1 MDGGGIGEM
10 RKKFGRKRCPV
21 TSKRGGGTEGM
32 PEHPPVSSI
41 EDSSGIEKMIRD
53 HERGYI
59 WLEQEWKKNLGIS
72 TAGIAVLFLFLLP
85 AGLSLPYYSALFAG
99 AVLANGIWCFL
110 TYRRKYRDYLEISDC
125 LEELETGSYRRQES
139 LETEK
144 SSQQAASE
152 TEKSSQQA
160 ALKTGNSKRRAGG
173 NTLKTGI
180 RSQLQE
186 QMERVGHAVEVYK
199 KQLEDEKENTKSM
212 ITDISHQLKTPVS
225 ALRLSLELLGDE
237 QITEEEKR
245 EFLERGKQEVE
256 KLNHLMGTLVNLSRL
271 EADMIRLEPRKASLK
286 ATLIRGVNGIYLKAE
301 EKQIEMEMKEFS
313 DMELL
318 HDPRWTAE
326 AISNVLDNAVK
337 YSPAKSTIRIRV
349 EPMVS
354 YVLIEVEDEGIGI
367 EKSEYPNIFKRF
379 YRGKRPE
386 AEAQEG
392 AGVGL
397 YLVRK
402 IFEEQGGNVCA
413 LPAHGKGTVIRMM
426 LPKNYGSE

>member
-10 RKKFGRKRCPV
+10 RKKSGRKRCPV

-144 SSQQAASE
+144 SSQQAA
-152 TEKSSQQA
+152 
-160 ALKTGNSKRRAGG
+160 LKTGNSKRRAGG

-212 ITDISHQLKTPVS
+212 ITDISHQLKTPV
-225 ALRLSLELLGDE
+225 
-237 QITEEEKR
+237 
-245 EFLERGKQEVE
+245 
-256 KLNHLMGTLVNLSRL
+256 
-271 EADMIRLEPRKASLK
+271 
-286 ATLIRGVNGIYLKAE
+286 
-301 EKQIEMEMKEFS
+301 
-313 DMELL
+313 
-318 HDPRWTAE
+318 
-326 AISNVLDNAVK
+326 
-337 YSPAKSTIRIRV
+337 
-349 EPMVS
+349 
-354 YVLIEVEDEGIGI
+354 
-367 EKSEYPNIFKRF
+367 
-379 YRGKRPE
+379 
-386 AEAQEG
+386 
-392 AGVGL
+392 
-397 YLVRK
+397 
-402 IFEEQGGNVCA
+402 
-413 LPAHGKGTVIRMM
+413 
-426 LPKNYGSE
+426 

>member
-10 RKKFGRKRCPV
+10 RKKSGRKRCPV

-160 ALKTGNSKRRAGG
+160 ALNTGNSKRRAGG

-337 YSPAKSTIRIRV
+337 YSPAKSAIRIRV

>member
-1 MDGGGIGEM
+1 
-10 RKKFGRKRCPV
+10 
-21 TSKRGGGTEGM
+21 
-32 PEHPPVSSI
+32 
-41 EDSSGIEKMIRD
+41 MIRD

-160 ALKTGNSKRRAGG
+160 ALNTGNSKRRAGG

-337 YSPAKSTIRIRV
+337 YSPAKSAIRIRV

>member
-286 ATLIRGVNGIYLKAE
+286 ETLIRGVNGIYLKAE

>member
-10 RKKFGRKRCPV
+10 RKKSGRKRCPV

-426 LPKNYGSE
+426 LPKKYGSE

>member
-1 MDGGGIGEM
+1 
-10 RKKFGRKRCPV
+10 
-21 TSKRGGGTEGM
+21 M

>member
-10 RKKFGRKRCPV
+10 RKKSGRKRCPV

-173 NTLKTGI
+173 NTLQTGI

-286 ATLIRGVNGIYLKAE
+286 ATLIRGGNGIYLKAE

>member
-1 MDGGGIGEM
+1 MDDGGIGEM
-10 RKKFGRKRCPV
+10 RKKSGRKRCPV
-21 TSKRGGGTEGM
+21 TSKRGGSIEGM

-41 EDSSGIEKMIRD
+41 EDSSSIEKMIRN

-99 AVLANGIWCFL
+99 AVLVNGIWCFL

-125 LEELETGSYRRQES
+125 LEELETGSYRR
-139 LETEK
+139 ETAETDSNRQNAVEADSYRQKVEK
-144 SSQQAASE
+144 TGSYRQQA
-152 TEKSSQQA
+152 
-160 ALKTGNSKRRAGG
+160 GG
-173 NTLKTGI
+173 DTLKTGI

-225 ALRLSLELLGDE
+225 ALGLSLELLGDE

-245 EFLERGKQEVE
+245 EFLESGKQEVE

-354 YVLIEVEDEGIGI
+354 YVLIGVEDEGIGI

-386 AEAQEG
+386 VEAQEG

-413 LPAHGKGTVIRMM
+413 LPAHGRGTVIRMM
-426 LPKNYGSE
+426 LPKKYGSE

>member
-10 RKKFGRKRCPV
+10 RKKSGRKRCPV

-301 EKQIEMEMKEFS
+301 EKQIEMEMKGFS

-337 YSPAKSTIRIRV
+337 YSPAKSAIRIRV

>member
-10 RKKFGRKRCPV
+10 RKKSGRKRCPV

-139 LETEK
+139 L
-144 SSQQAASE
+144 E

>member
-10 RKKFGRKRCPV
+10 RKKSGRKRCPV

-286 ATLIRGVNGIYLKAE
+286 ETLIRGVNGIYLKAE

-337 YSPAKSTIRIRV
+337 YSPAKSAIRIRV

>member
-10 RKKFGRKRCPV
+10 RKKSGRKRCPV

-53 HERGYI
+53 HEQGYI

>member
-1 MDGGGIGEM
+1 MDVGNGEKINSDGGIESPSHVRAKDCRAIGEQ
-10 RKKFGRKRCPV
+10 KEQSQIGPAGRG
-21 TSKRGGGTEGM
+21 S
-32 PEHPPVSSI
+32 
-41 EDSSGIEKMIRD
+41 IEKMIRD
-53 HERGYI
+53 QERGYI

-85 AGLSLPYYSALFAG
+85 AGIPLPRYFALFAG

-110 TYRRKYRDYLEISDC
+110 TYRRKYKDYQEISDC
-125 LEELETGSYRRQES
+125 LEALETGSYEFRMGED
-139 LETEK
+139 
-144 SSQQAASE
+144 
-152 TEKSSQQA
+152 
-160 ALKTGNSKRRAGG
+160 ALKTG
-173 NTLKTGI
+173 I
-180 RSQLQE
+180 QPQLRE
-186 QMERVGHAVEVYK
+186 QLERVGHAVEVFK
-199 KQLEDEKENTKSM
+199 KQLEDEKENTKAM

-225 ALRLSLELLGDE
+225 ALGLSLELLEDG
-237 QITEEEKR
+237 QVTEEEKR

-271 EADMIRLEPRKASLK
+271 EADMIRLKPRNASLK
-286 ATLIRGVNGIYLKAE
+286 ATLIRAANGIYLKAE
-301 EKQIEMEMKEFS
+301 EKKIEIELKEFT
-313 DMELL
+313 DMEIL

-337 YSPAKSTIRIRV
+337 YSPGGSRIWIHV

-354 YVLIEVEDEGIGI
+354 YVFIEVEDEGIGI
-367 EKSEYPNIFKRF
+367 EKSEYQNIFKRF

-386 AEAQEG
+386 VEVQEG

-413 LPAHGKGTVIRMM
+413 VPAHGRGTVIRMM
-426 LPKNYGSE
+426 LPKKYEAGRV

>member
-1 MDGGGIGEM
+1 MDVGSIEKVKELSNAGASGGG
-10 RKKFGRKRCPV
+10 
-21 TSKRGGGTEGM
+21 S
-32 PEHPPVSSI
+32 
-41 EDSSGIEKMIRD
+41 IEKMIRN

-59 WLEQEWKKNLGIS
+59 WLEHEWKKNLGIS
-72 TAGIAVLFLFLLP
+72 TAGIAGLFLFLLP
-85 AGLSLPYYSALFAG
+85 AKIPLPYYSALFAG
-99 AVLANGIWCFL
+99 TVLANGIWCFL
-110 TYRRKYRDYLEISDC
+110 TYRRKYKDYLEISDC
-125 LEELETGSYRRQES
+125 LEELEAGNYKRRTAETGSYR
-139 LETEK
+139 
-144 SSQQAASE
+144 QQA
-152 TEKSSQQA
+152 
-160 ALKTGNSKRRAGG
+160 GG
-173 NTLKTGI
+173 DTLKTGI

-199 KQLEDEKENTKSM
+199 NQLEKEKENTKAM

-225 ALRLSLELLGDE
+225 ALGLSLELLGDD

-245 EFLERGKQEVE
+245 EFLERGKQEAE
-256 KLNHLMGTLVNLSRL
+256 KLNHLMETLVNLSRL
-271 EADMIRLEPRKASLK
+271 EVDMIRLEPRKASLK
-286 ATLIRGVNGIYLKAE
+286 ATLVRGVNGIYLKAE

-337 YSPAKSTIRIRV
+337 YSPAGSTVRIRV
-349 EPMVS
+349 EPMAS
-354 YVLIEVEDEGIGI
+354 YVFIKVEDEGIGI

-386 AEAQEG
+386 VEAQEG

-413 LPAHGKGTVIRMM
+413 LPAHGRGTVIRMM
-426 LPKNYGSE
+426 LPKKYRLE

>member
-1 MDGGGIGEM
+1 MDGGGIEEM
-10 RKKFGRKRCPV
+10 RQKTGEKRPSVKSENRNIRKIPAR
-21 TSKRGGGTEGM
+21 
-32 PEHPPVSSI
+32 PPVNSM
-41 EDSSGIEKMIRD
+41 DDSGIEKMIKKQ
-53 HERGYI
+53 ERGYI
-59 WLEQEWKKNLGIS
+59 WLEQELKKNLGIS
-72 TAGIAVLFLFLLP
+72 TAGIAAFFLFLLP
-85 AGLSLPYYSALFAG
+85 ADLPLPYFAALFAG
-99 AVLANGIWCFL
+99 AVLANGIWCYL
-110 TYRRKYRDYLEISDC
+110 TYRRKYREYLEISDC
-125 LEELETGSYRRQES
+125 LEELEAGSYARQES
-139 LETEK
+139 PETEK
-144 SSQQAASE
+144 SSQHAV
-152 TEKSSQQA
+152 
-160 ALKTGNSKRRAGG
+160 LKTGNSKRPAGG
-173 NTLKTGI
+173 DTLKTGI

-225 ALRLSLELLGDE
+225 ALGLSLELLGDE

-286 ATLIRGVNGIYLKAE
+286 ATLVRGVNGIYLKAE

-337 YSPAKSTIRIRV
+337 YSPAKSTVRIRV

-354 YVLIEVEDEGIGI
+354 YVFIEVEDEGIGI

-386 AEAQEG
+386 VEAQEG

-413 LPAHGKGTVIRMM
+413 VPAHGRGTVIRMM
-426 LPKNYGSE
+426 LPKKYGSE

>member
-286 ATLIRGVNGIYLKAE
+286 ATLVRGVNGIYLKAE

-337 YSPAKSTIRIRV
+337 YSPAKSAIRIRV

>member
-10 RKKFGRKRCPV
+10 RKKSGRKRCPV

-286 ATLIRGVNGIYLKAE
+286 ATLVRGVNGIYLKAE

>member
-1 MDGGGIGEM
+1 M
-10 RKKFGRKRCPV
+10 RKKSGRKRCPV

-426 LPKNYGSE
+426 LPKKYGSE

>member
-1 MDGGGIGEM
+1 MDVGNGEKINSDGGIESLSHVRSKDCGAIGE
-10 RKKFGRKRCPV
+10 RKEQPQIRSAGRG
-21 TSKRGGGTEGM
+21 S
-32 PEHPPVSSI
+32 
-41 EDSSGIEKMIRD
+41 IEKMIRD
-53 HERGYI
+53 QERGYI

-85 AGLSLPYYSALFAG
+85 AGIPLPRYFALFAG

-110 TYRRKYRDYLEISDC
+110 TYRRKYKDYQEISDC
-125 LEELETGSYRRQES
+125 LEALETGSYEFRMGED
-139 LETEK
+139 
-144 SSQQAASE
+144 
-152 TEKSSQQA
+152 
-160 ALKTGNSKRRAGG
+160 ALKTG
-173 NTLKTGI
+173 I
-180 RSQLQE
+180 QPQLRE
-186 QMERVGHAVEVYK
+186 QLERVGHAVEVFK
-199 KQLEDEKENTKSM
+199 KQLEDEKENTKAM

-225 ALRLSLELLGDE
+225 ALGLSLELLEDG
-237 QITEEEKR
+237 QVTEEEKR

-271 EADMIRLEPRKASLK
+271 EADMIRLKPRNASLK
-286 ATLIRGVNGIYLKAE
+286 ATLIRAANGIYLKAE
-301 EKQIEMEMKEFS
+301 EKKIEIELKEFS
-313 DMELL
+313 DMDIL

-337 YSPAKSTIRIRV
+337 YSPGGSRIWIRV

-354 YVLIEVEDEGIGI
+354 YVFIEVEDEGIGI
-367 EKSEYPNIFKRF
+367 ERSEYQNIFKRF

-386 AEAQEG
+386 VEAQEG

-413 LPAHGKGTVIRMM
+413 VSAHGRGTVIRMM
-426 LPKNYGSE
+426 LPKKYEAGRELV